1 MIGRLVH
8 KSDFQRLLGAPTA
21 SRSAHFA
28 VHYVH
33 GRPTVPGRRLKSSG
47 PDELSTA
54 DPLKGPENVDNLPV
68 EGCWLGVVVP
78 KRHARRSVT
87 RNVMRRLAREAWSQQ
102 IAMPQGLW
110 LVRLR
115 QPFAKTAFPSADS
128 EALRQAVREE
138 LAVCLKRL
146 PR

>member
-47 PDELSTA
+47 QDELSTD
-54 DPLKGPENVDNLPV
+54 DPLPGPSIVDNCPV
-68 EGCWLGVVVP
+68 DGCWLGVVVP

-87 RNVMRRLAREAWSQQ
+87 RNVMRRLAREAWSRE
-102 IAMPQGLW
+102 ATLPQGLW

-128 EALRQAVREE
+128 EALRRAVREE